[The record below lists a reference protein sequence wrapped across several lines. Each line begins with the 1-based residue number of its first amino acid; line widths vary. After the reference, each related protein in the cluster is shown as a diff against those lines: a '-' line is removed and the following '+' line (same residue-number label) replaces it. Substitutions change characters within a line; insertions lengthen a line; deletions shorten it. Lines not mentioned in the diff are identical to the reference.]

1 MTVRRHQT
9 LASVRCLKKHSTH
22 VFALCVIQTAVVI
35 HQDYDEDLKSF
46 RRDSEQA
53 CFQSRIALN
62 LFMK

>member
-22 VFALCVIQTAVVI
+22 VFALCVIQTAGVI

-53 CFQSRIALN
+53 CF
-62 LFMK
+62 